1 MMSENEV
8 RLAEEL
14 RLARLE
20 IKLLRQKL
28 DALARR
34 VFGTSSEKLDPAQL
48 QLLLE
53 GLEEFAAAEALP
65 PEPAPLPAES
75 GKTAVER
82 AARRPRLP
90 EHLPVKETVLDPEV
104 VKAQPENWIRI
115 GEEISEQLDYTPASF
130 VRLRL
135 VRPKY
140 VSKERRDLPPVI
152 APLPPSLQERCLA
165 APSLL
170 AHCMVSRYR
179 DHLPWHRLEQI
190 YAGLGVE
197 LSRQTLCNWS
207 GMAAGAVQLV
217 VKQIAA
223 EVFAGGYVQMDETPV
238 EYLSPGNGKTKNGY
252 LWVAHNPGTR
262 TALFHWR
269 TSRAAQCLHEIV
281 PAGFSGVMQCDGYS
295 AYNSFVRSPERK
307 GSIRLAGCWAH
318 VRRGFFEA
326 RAYSR
331 DAAWVLERIQKLYAV
346 EERLRDSRAGP
357 EARLSIRRQESQP
370 IVEQLHAQLQQ
381 WDQNHTHLPKSLTG
395 EAIRYA
401 LNQWH
406 TLAVFLEDGR
416 IEIDNNLTEN
426 AIRPSAVGKKNWL
439 FVGDAGAGD
448 RAAAFYTLIGNCR
461 QHGADP
467 YAYLLDLFTRLPSMT
482 NRQIA
487 EMTPAA
493 WAARGKA
500 TAPPVQAAPR
510 QVPTGVCLA

>member
-14 RLARLE
+14 RLAHLE

-34 VFGTSSEKLDPAQL
+34 IFGSSSEKLDPAQM

-53 GLEEFAAAEALP
+53 GLEEIAAAGEIKPDRGLADEATG
-65 PEPAPLPAES
+65 ETPAE
-75 GKTAVER
+75 R
-82 AARRPRLP
+82 ALRRPRLP
-90 EHLPVKETVLDPEV
+90 EHLPVKETIIDPEV
-104 VKAQPENWIRI
+104 VKAHPDQWIRI
-115 GEEISEQLDYTPASF
+115 GEEVSEQLDYTPANF

-179 DHLPWHRLEQI
+179 DHLPWHRLERI

-217 VKQIAA
+217 FKQTAE
-223 EVFAGGYVQMDETPV
+223 EVFSGEYVQMDETPV
-238 EYLSPGNGKTKNGY
+238 EYLCPGNGKTKNGY
-252 LWVAHNPGTR
+252 LWVVHNPATR
-262 TALFHWR
+262 ISVFHWR

-281 PAGFSGVMQCDGYS
+281 PAGFKGIVQCDGYS
-295 AYNSFVRSPERK
+295 AYNSFAQSPERK

-326 RAYSR
+326 REYSR
-331 DAAWVLERIQKLYAV
+331 DAAWVLERIRNLYAV
-346 EERLRDSRAGP
+346 EERLRASRAGP
-357 EARLSIRRQESQP
+357 EQRLTVRHECSRP
-370 IVEQLHAQLQQ
+370 VVEQLHGQLLLWHQS
-381 WDQNHTHLPKSLTG
+381 HTHLPKSLTG

-401 LNQWH
+401 LGQWH
-406 TLAVFLEDGR
+406 TLTGFLEDGR
-416 IEIDNNLTEN
+416 IEIDNNLVEN
-426 AIRPSAVGKKNWL
+426 AIRPSAIGKN
-439 FVGDAGAGD
+439 
-448 RAAAFYTLIGNCR
+448 
-461 QHGADP
+461 
-467 YAYLLDLFTRLPSMT
+467 YARSAVM
-482 NRQIA
+482 RR
-487 EMTPAA
+487 
-493 WAARGKA
+493 WR
-500 TAPPVQAAPR
+500 
-510 QVPTGVCLA
+510 TGGELKVAV

>member
-8 RLAEEL
+8 RLTGEL
-14 RLARLE
+14 RLAHLE

-34 VFGTSSEKLDPAQL
+34 LFGSSSEKLDPAQM

-53 GLEEFAAAEALP
+53 GLEEIAAAGEVKP
-65 PEPAPLPAES
+65 DEVF
-75 GKTAVER
+75 AVEVPGK
-82 AARRPRLP
+82 APTEHAPRRPRLP
-90 EHLPVKETVLDPEV
+90 EHLPVKETIIDPEV
-104 VKAQPENWIRI
+104 VKAHPEQWIRI
-115 GEEISEQLDYTPASF
+115 GEEVSEQLDYTPASF

-152 APLPPSLQERCLA
+152 APLPPSMQERCLA

-217 VKQIAA
+217 LKQIAE
-223 EVFAGGYVQMDETPV
+223 EVFSGEYVQMDETPV
-238 EYLSPGNGKTKNGY
+238 EYLCPGNGKTKNGY
-252 LWVAHNPGTR
+252 LWVAHNPATR
-262 TALFHWR
+262 ITVFHWR

-281 PAGFSGVMQCDGYS
+281 PAGFKGIIQCDGYS
-295 AYNSFVRSPERK
+295 AYNSFAQNLERK

-326 RAYSR
+326 REYSP
-331 DAAWVLERIQKLYAV
+331 DAAWVLQRIQTLYAV
-346 EERLRDSRAGP
+346 EEGLRASRAGP
-357 EARLSIRRQESQP
+357 EQRLSARHECSRP
-370 IVEQLHAQLQQ
+370 VVEQLHAQLLHWHQS
-381 WDQNHTHLPKSLTG
+381 HTHLPKSLTG

-401 LNQWH
+401 LGQWH
-406 TLAVFLEDGR
+406 TLTAFLEDGR
-416 IEIDNNLTEN
+416 IEIG
-426 AIRPSAVGKKNWL
+426 R
-439 FVGDAGAGD
+439 VGDRRGGVRTRASEALRLTFRFLSPLVEPDVQISRIRLSSPTYSPSHSTGLCGC
-448 RAAAFYTLIGNCR
+448 RAA
-461 QHGADP
+461 
-467 YAYLLDLFTRLPSMT
+467 
-482 NRQIA
+482 
-487 EMTPAA
+487 
-493 WAARGKA
+493 
-500 TAPPVQAAPR
+500 
-510 QVPTGVCLA
+510 